1 MKGVVPI
8 RGDRRVFVI
17 QGVGDVS
24 FVSSFQSYLYL
35 KLYSYD

>member
-24 FVSSFQSYLYL
+24 FCFFISIVLGF
-35 KLYSYD
+35 SYD